1 VVDVAEFFVAA
12 VVFADPPPLAA
23 TLGTDPMLDLIGRR
37 SQISFP
43 VGIGRYILV
52 DAASDAS
59 HIAGFAVFLIVI
71 PDLMAATLH
80 GVSAASAK

>member
-1 VVDVAEFFVAA
+1 VVDVAEFFITPM
-12 VVFADPPPLAA
+12 VFADPPSFAA
-23 TLGTDPMLDLIGRR
+23 TFGTDPMLDLVGRR

-52 DAASDAS
+52 DAAGDAS